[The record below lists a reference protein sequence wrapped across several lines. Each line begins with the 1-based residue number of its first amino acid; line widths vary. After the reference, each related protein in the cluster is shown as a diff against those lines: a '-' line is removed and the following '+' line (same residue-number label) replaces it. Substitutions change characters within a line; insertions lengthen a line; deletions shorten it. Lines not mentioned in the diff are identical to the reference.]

1 MDKKQK
7 KRFTAKGDLLTLSTQ
22 KCGQLKHFI
31 MSSFRNHVQLIGNI
45 GSELTIPDL
54 ESGKKLV
61 RFSLATNEYY
71 RNGKGQKV
79 ESTDWHN
86 IVAWGK
92 TAEIIE
98 KYASKG
104 SEIGVIGKLRS
115 RTYEGHD
122 GNQRYVTEVVADE
135 VLLLGNKTNGNPTP
149 KASSQKS
156 NEKDGQQ
163 EEDTA
168 KNGGKGSD
176 KDSTAEN
183 GKDNVKKS

>member
-1 MDKKQK
+1 
-7 KRFTAKGDLLTLSTQ
+7 
-22 KCGQLKHFI
+22 

-45 GSELTIPDL
+45 GSELTIPEL

-98 KYASKG
+98 KYAAKG
-104 SEIGVIGKLRS
+104 SEIGVIGKLKT
-115 RTYEGHD
+115 RTYEGGD
-122 GNQRYVTEVVADE
+122 GNQRYVTEIVADE
-135 VLLLGNKTNGNPTP
+135 VLLLGSKPNGEPKP
-149 KASSQKS
+149 KANTQKS
-156 NEKDGQQ
+156 MDTDGQK
-163 EEDTA
+163 EAGTN
-168 KNGGKGSD
+168 KNSGKS
-176 KDSTAEN
+176 KDSAKDN
-183 GKDNVKKS
+183 GKDTNADG

>member
-1 MDKKQK
+1 
-7 KRFTAKGDLLTLSTQ
+7 
-22 KCGQLKHFI
+22 

-45 GSELTIPDL
+45 GSELTIPEL

-71 RNGKGQKV
+71 RNAKGQKV
-79 ESTDWHN
+79 ESTDWHQ

-104 SEIGVIGKLRS
+104 SEIGVIGKLRT

-122 GNQRYVTEVVADE
+122 GNQRYVTEIVADE
-135 VLLLGNKTNGNPTP
+135 VLLLGSKVNGNG
-149 KASSQKS
+149 KQNAESSKTG
-156 NEKDGQQ
+156 NKVA
-163 EEDTA
+163 T
-168 KNGGKGSD
+168 K
-176 KDSTAEN
+176 EN
-183 GKDNVKKS
+183 ATNDAKKS

>member
-1 MDKKQK
+1 
-7 KRFTAKGDLLTLSTQ
+7 
-22 KCGQLKHFI
+22 

-45 GSELTIPDL
+45 GGEITVPEL

-71 RNGKGQKV
+71 RNAKGQKV

-115 RTYEGHD
+115 RSYEDKD
-122 GNQRYVTEVVADE
+122 GSQRYVTEVVADE
-135 VLLLGNKTNGNPTP
+135 VLLLGSKPNGNAQP
-149 KASSQKS
+149 KAASPKS
-156 NEKDGQQ
+156 NDTSGQKDA
-163 EEDTA
+163 DTT
-168 KNGGKGSD
+168 KNGGKSND
-176 KDSTAEN
+176 KDSTTEN
-183 GKDNVKKS
+183 GKDDTKK